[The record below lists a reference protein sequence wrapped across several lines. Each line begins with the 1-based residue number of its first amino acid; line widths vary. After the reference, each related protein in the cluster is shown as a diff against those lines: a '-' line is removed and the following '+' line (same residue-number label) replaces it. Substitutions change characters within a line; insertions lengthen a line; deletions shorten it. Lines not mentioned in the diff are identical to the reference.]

1 MPDFDLSRLIIDALD
16 DPSPQESVF
25 RVKTAVANELAALD
39 PTAVIKATN
48 HFNHTFAPD
57 FVLTWRDR
65 VERNVFLRL
74 TDDIAWLSEDINL
87 IESDAPLV
95 LDLAQRPVEAE
106 DAAALAE
113 ATYNK
118 RAMVSQPE
126 ALERLIDR
134 RADDS
139 TASMVSNALAQG
151 GRGVFVGDRAVDFAE
166 AVAAGFAGAS
176 DVESEITAEAIEEI
190 TGSLGEPQAWRMTR
204 VLQAVWEGSSGRL
217 DLFPGKADLSG
228 RLNLD
233 SLEYLLTYMDSDDS
247 EFWRRVGRGLT
258 LGDITG
264 LSLQLPND
272 NISRLIQANLDVIS
286 ARATAVFDSALG
298 VDDAPDLAWGIR
310 GGYLSLEAPKFFAI
324 VAETKKALE
333 PKLPLDSPF
342 PSVDI
347 FIERADS
354 SDLEEVTLRSGSEV
368 MTLRNEDVA
377 IDGDRLTE
385 VAGTYTAATDVS
397 SATARSA
404 SGRVTLD
411 FGTSSGTGHTRSRLL
426 MADLL
431 ATTIPLMVSLE
442 EPELDAV
449 AEFLAYEAA
458 PDDLTSVTLFDELE
472 DVDEVEEPG
481 DDSETDVPD
490 FLR

>member
-1 MPDFDLSRLIIDALD
+1 MPDFDLSRLIVDALD

-39 PTAVIKATN
+39 PTAIIKATN

-65 VERNVFLRL
+65 LERNVFLRL
-74 TDDIAWLSEDINL
+74 TEDIAWLSDDVNL
-87 IESDAPLV
+87 IESNAPLV
-95 LDLAQRPVEAE
+95 LDLAQRPLEQADV
-106 DAAALAE
+106 AALAE
-113 ATYNK
+113 ATRDK
-118 RAMVSQPE
+118 HAMISQPE

-151 GRGVFVGDRAVDFAE
+151 GRGVFVGERAIDFAE
-166 AVAAGFAGAS
+166 AVAAGFTGAS
-176 DVESEITAEAIEEI
+176 EVESESTKEAIGDI
-190 TGSLGEPQAWRMTR
+190 TESLGEPQAWRMTR

-233 SLEYLLTYMDSDDS
+233 SLEYLLTYMESDDS

-264 LSLQLPND
+264 LSLQLPNS

-286 ARATAVFDSALG
+286 ARASAVFDNSLG
-298 VDDAPDLAWGIR
+298 VDAATELAWGIR
-310 GGYLSLEAPKFFAI
+310 GGYLSLETPKFFAI

-333 PKLPLDSPF
+333 PKILSEQML
-342 PSVDI
+342 PSVNE
-347 FIERADS
+347 FIERADG

-368 MTLRNEDVA
+368 MTLRNEDGA

-385 VAGTYTAATDVS
+385 VAATYTAATHVS
-397 SATARSA
+397 NATARSA

-411 FGTSSGTGHTRSRLL
+411 YATSSGTGHTRSRLL

-431 ATTIPLMVSLE
+431 ATTIPLMVSLDD
-442 EPELDAV
+442 PSSDAL
-449 AEFLAYEAA
+449 ADFLAYEAT

-472 DVDEVEEPG
+472 EPDDQPDIDE
-481 DDSETDVPD
+481 SS
-490 FLR
+490 